1 MRPFLRTLQ
10 VDLRRSILSMPFVIS
25 LVFLLLAQFMAV
37 FSEFTSS
44 AYLAYL
50 DWPYYL
56 NLASTYSLQPYAML
70 IAACL
75 GYAWSYCQDKGSGFF
90 EQAVRR
96 VGFRAYSLSRIL
108 SVIISALLAGI
119 LSVCLFTL
127 FLLSLN
133 HLGTAVD
140 NNNYE
145 NRVVY
150 LHLIY
155 LGKPFLFV
163 CFRALHNGLVCAM
176 AASVGLA
183 VSAYIPNT
191 HVAVFSPLIL
201 YLILNTIGKVTG
213 STWFSPIRLL
223 FSQYH
228 QNVWHNLFLVFMVT
242 ADIMVFS
249 GYLFYRQAE
258 RRL

>member
-1 MRPFLRTLQ
+1 MQHFFRTLRI
-10 VDLRRSILSMPFVIS
+10 DLRRSILSVPFAVS
-25 LVFLLLAQFMAV
+25 LLILLFIQVVAV
-37 FSEFTSS
+37 FAELTSEAYTGSFT
-44 AYLAYL
+44 

-56 NLASTYSLQPYAML
+56 NLASTYSLQPFAML

-75 GYAWSYCQDKGSGFF
+75 GYAWSYCQDKGSGFYD
-90 EQAVRR
+90 QAVQR
-96 VGFRAYSLSRIL
+96 VGFRVYSLSRIL
-108 SVIISALLAGI
+108 SVTLSALLAGF
-119 LSVCLFTL
+119 LSVCFFTL

-133 HLGTAVD
+133 HLGTALD
-140 NNNYE
+140 NNYE
-145 NRVVY
+145 NRAVY
-150 LHLIY
+150 LHLIH

-183 VSAYIPNT
+183 VSAYIPNA

-213 STWFSPIRLL
+213 STWFHPHQLL
-223 FSQYH
+223 FFQYH
-228 QNVWHNLFLVFMVT
+228 RNVWHNLFLVFMVT
-242 ADIMVFS
+242 ADIMVIS

-258 RRL
+258 RRR

>member
-1 MRPFLRTLQ
+1 MQTFLRTLR
-10 VDLRRSILSMPFVIS
+10 VDLRRSVISVPFIIS
-25 LVFLLLAQFMAV
+25 LVILLLIQLLATIGELTNIQ
-37 FSEFTSS
+37 
-44 AYLAYL
+44 LAYL

-56 NLASTYSLQPYAML
+56 NRASTSSLQPYAIL
-70 IAACL
+70 LAACL
-75 GYAWSYCQDKGSGFF
+75 GYAWSYCQDKGSGFYD
-90 EQAVRR
+90 QAVQR
-96 VGFRAYSLSRIL
+96 VGFRAYCLSRIL
-108 SVIISALLAGI
+108 SVIISALLVGI

-133 HLGTAVD
+133 HLGTALD
-140 NNNYE
+140 ENYE
-145 NRVVY
+145 NRAVY
-150 LHLIY
+150 LHLIH
-155 LGKPFLFV
+155 LGKPVLFV

-213 STWFSPIRLL
+213 STWFHPNKLL
-223 FSQYH
+223 FFQYH
-228 QNVWHNLFLVFMVT
+228 RNVWHNLFLVFMVT
-242 ADIMVFS
+242 VDIMVIS

-258 RRL
+258 RRR